1 MKEKAIQYSIKGD
14 LIDFYLEFE
23 IFKFQ
28 QIFDSTKLYFKD
40 YGFNVVEISKNE
52 WLIKKG
58 NIFLNPYLINP
69 LKCKS
74 ETKISEED
82 SIVFLHTTLNTS
94 GMFFTKK
101 DIDLWQIF
109 LFNYTTFLNNKFDHK
124 VQFKFA
130 KKSHLKNSLKLG
142 FYAILLCLTLLIPFG
157 YLAYF
162 RNF

>member
-1 MKEKAIQYSIKGD
+1 
-14 LIDFYLEFE
+14 
-23 IFKFQ
+23 
-28 QIFDSTKLYFKD
+28 
-40 YGFNVVEISKNE
+40 
-52 WLIKKG
+52 
-58 NIFLNPYLINP
+58 
-69 LKCKS
+69 
-74 ETKISEED
+74 
-82 SIVFLHTTLNTS
+82 
-94 GMFFTKK
+94 MFFTKK

-162 RNF
+162 THQFWILYIVSPLSLGIFGYFHQLKIKE